1 MINAINYNINQY
13 NNNKQLFILNISK
26 IIFKRYK
33 YYFNNILIRFM
44 MFQKRKNNMINKNL
58 MKKYYS

>member
-33 YYFNNILIRFM
+33 YYFNNILTRFM